1 MNNVLIGL
9 SAALG
14 VCVVALVVVFAQL
27 ARRSGR
33 RGDARVEAVV
43 ATLETRMDELARELA
58 GAVARA
64 EEETRRSSFL
74 GALAGTLDLDDVL
87 TRALDAAATLPGA
100 DAALIRLQPYE
111 AVGTAAKPI
120 VSASG
125 ISQEEAERQTFPE
138 PPDGS
143 SPRSVEL
150 VYRHGA
156 DAGDVLRCGLAVP
169 LEDEH
174 GTLGRIAI
182 FTRDPE
188 RRFSDEDVRRLEE
201 LAERAGPAIENARRF
216 REARLLADLDALTG
230 LHNRRYFYETLAR
243 EVARAHR
250 YGRQLALV
258 VLDLDDFKA
267 INDRIGHLGGDAVL
281 AEASERVREVVRS
294 ADVACRVGGDE
305 FAVIVPEAAGDSAQ
319 QLVVRIQHAVSSRP
333 LVQAGRVRISA
344 GIAVLQPE
352 DDSISLFERA
362 DEQLYAAKQTRK
374 GGGLSAADGPA

>member
-1 MNNVLIGL
+1 MNHVLIGL

-14 VCVVALVVVFAQL
+14 VCVVVLVVVLAQL
-27 ARRSGR
+27 ARRSAR
-33 RGDARVEAVV
+33 RGDARVEDVV

-64 EEETRRSSFL
+64 EEETRRSGFL

-87 TRALDAAATLPGA
+87 ARALDAAATLPGA
-100 DAALIRLQPYE
+100 DAALVRLEPYE
-111 AVGTAAKPI
+111 TAGPAAKP
-120 VSASG
+120 VVAATG
-125 ISQEEAERQTFPE
+125 ISQEEAERQTFPG

-143 SPRSVEL
+143 AARSVEI
-150 VYRHGA
+150 VYRHGP
-156 DAGDVLRCGLAVP
+156 DARDVLRGGLSVP

-188 RRFSDEDVRRLEE
+188 RRFADDDVRRLEE

-230 LHNRRYFYETLAR
+230 LHNRRYFHETLVR

-281 AEASERVREVVRS
+281 AEAAERVREVVRS

-305 FAVIVPEAAGDSAQ
+305 FAVILPEAAGDSAQ
-319 QLVVRIQHAVSSRP
+319 QLVVRIQQAVSSRP

-374 GGGLSAADGPA
+374 GGGLSAADGA